1 MNAPIDRLLATA
13 PFLGVATVCE
23 LDPEI
28 RVALPSGEAVT
39 ANLALGQHYDAAI
52 GDQLLVIGNEDGHW
66 IIGIVHGKGRFIL
79 QHAGD
84 IEIRAGGKLSL
95 VAKKGMSL
103 AAPSLETVVDTFE
116 LVAEKSKQR
125 FGNLYQRVRK
135 LLSVSAG
142 EAHSH
147 VAGTSLQQAKKHAV
161 VAEETASVNGKQI
174 LLG

>member
-116 LVAEKSKQR
+116 LVAASEGTQGFEFVR
-125 FGNLYQRVRK
+125 FFNQTGDTLNFFYQVVQEGDVSSASYTLYTQ
-135 LLSVSAG
+135 G
-142 EAHSH
+142 F
-147 VAGTSLQQAKKHAV
+147 
-161 VAEETASVNGKQI
+161 
-174 LLG
+174 